1 MPGLHDANGVGRRA
15 MSIFDDHQTGVDP
28 CAQLVLKRLGH
39 SPRCLSGTDDDDS
52 LYPCEGVVMR
62 TDDQLVAADSNLP
75 AYGLVGIDR
84 LQSRLKEPCEEGFG
98 SWLRDAD
105 THDVN

>member
-1 MPGLHDANGVGRRA
+1 
-15 MSIFDDHQTGVDP
+15 
-28 CAQLVLKRLGH
+28 
-39 SPRCLSGTDDDDS
+39 
-52 LYPCEGVVMR
+52 MR
-62 TDDQLVAADSNLP
+62 TDDQLVAANSNLP

-98 SWLRDAD
+98 SWLPDAD

>member
-1 MPGLHDANGVGRRA
+1 
-15 MSIFDDHQTGVDP
+15 
-28 CAQLVLKRLGH
+28 
-39 SPRCLSGTDDDDS
+39 
-52 LYPCEGVVMR
+52 MR
-62 TDDQLVAADSNLP
+62 TDAKLVAADSNLP

-105 THDVN
+105 AHHVN